1 MHDPTE
7 ARLRWRCRRG
17 MKELDMLL
25 GGWFDRRWP
34 EADPDR
40 RRAFQW
46 LLEQPDPDLA
56 DWLIGGARPT
66 DKGHAALVD
75 DIVQRRD

>member
-1 MHDPTE
+1 MDDLTH

-25 GGWFDRRWP
+25 GSWLERRWP

-56 DWLIGGARPT
+56 DWLIGGLRPA
-66 DKGHAALVD
+66 DAVHAALVD
-75 DIVQRRD
+75 DIVRRRD